1 MVTHFEQ
8 SSLSPAPHSAGHTPS
23 RLPELHSE
31 ASLPLAPFSL
41 LPAPPT
47 KCPQEPGAGPK
58 RGRNP
63 AAAQVSASQ
72 GPRIPP
78 GAPRPAASSDHL
90 GPLLTPHPLFRSSGP
105 RAPAP
110 LPQANPE
117 PGAGLHPGTGSG
129 PGRTAESRT
138 VRAAPRL
145 APGLRRAAQGGLA
158 RGPAPPARAALDSPS
173 YCRSTRTSRKG
184 NTEPS
189 RLVTEPGA
197 TMSEGAGGEGQQGCG
212 THQPRRRSDRSCTRP
227 PAVSASS
234 GLSRGGRPVEGSSGG
249 RGPGYATPR
258 APPRSNRSLPSLF
271 PTGLARVVVL
281 ADRLRRPT
289 PRPAPDRVTWKLE
302 KRLRPLVA
310 ELSGSCKPSRSA
322 GGRRQGRLCGARRVR
337 MRRPRKLF

>member
-145 APGLRRAAQGGLA
+145 APGLRRAAQGGLPSPGTRSSSQGSTGLTFVLQVHQDQQEGEHRAQPAGHRTGGHHVRRRGRGGAA
-158 RGPAPPARAALDSPS
+158 RVRDPPAPPALRQELHA
-173 YCRSTRTSRKG
+173 
-184 NTEPS
+184 
-189 RLVTEPGA
+189 
-197 TMSEGAGGEGQQGCG
+197 
-212 THQPRRRSDRSCTRP
+212 
-227 PAVSASS
+227 PA
-234 GLSRGGRPVEGSSGG
+234 
-249 RGPGYATPR
+249 
-258 APPRSNRSLPSLF
+258 
-271 PTGLARVVVL
+271 
-281 ADRLRRPT
+281 
-289 PRPAPDRVTWKLE
+289 
-302 KRLRPLVA
+302 
-310 ELSGSCKPSRSA
+310 
-322 GGRRQGRLCGARRVR
+322 RRQR
-337 MRRPRKLF
+337 